1 MEEATAWRRK
11 GSPGVE
17 EEEPRREEAQDRRA
31 AAVDEEFAY
40 ERERQRAGRET
51 ESISCISQKGTMV
64 IIRKYMYLGD
74 GKNG

>member
-1 MEEATAWRRK
+1 MEEAALAWRRK

-31 AAVDEEFAY
+31 AAVDEELTY
-40 ERERQRAGRET
+40 GRET
-51 ESISCISQKGTMV
+51 ESISCISQKGTTV